1 MPTSPS
7 NSCPTLPATVSQT
20 GFTSLYTLNSRTCG
34 LTLSY
39 SNPGNTN
46 PPVTLQIRT
55 KVLACEAAAQC
66 ATAARNQGAGY
77 LSFDLHYRFASGWE
91 CVMFFGRNERGKGW
105 DVVDQGVGEGY
116 GYSV

>member
-1 MPTSPS
+1 LQEPT
-7 NSCPTLPATVSQT
+7 NACPTIPATVSQT
-20 GFTSLYTLNSRTCG
+20 GYTTNYTLNSRTCG
-34 LTLSY
+34 RTLSY

-46 PPVTLQIRT
+46 PPVTLQIRA

-91 CVMFFGRNERGKGW
+91 CVMFFGRNPEGEGW
-105 DVVDQGVGEGY
+105 DVVDEGVGEGY